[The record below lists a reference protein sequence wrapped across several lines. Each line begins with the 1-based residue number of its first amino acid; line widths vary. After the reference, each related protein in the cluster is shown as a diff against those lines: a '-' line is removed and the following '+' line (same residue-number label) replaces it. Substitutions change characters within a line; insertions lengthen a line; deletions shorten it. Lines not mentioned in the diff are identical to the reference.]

1 MKVVTCEQP
10 QARVDWLGV
19 LFCDD
24 SHRMHINNCCR
35 RRPIG
40 QRGVANLELA
50 RHPIFAGHYL
60 ILRGEL
66 CVPVR
71 YLKGQGVRVVQH
83 TYQALSGA
91 VVVSGLVYCLRA
103 FR

>member
-1 MKVVTCEQP
+1 
-10 QARVDWLGV
+10 
-19 LFCDD
+19 
-24 SHRMHINNCCR
+24 MHINNCCR

-71 YLKGQGVRVVQH
+71 YLKGQGVRVVQN